1 VVESPESGIASSR
14 GPTHAAVMG
23 DGRSFDQALRAL
35 DKFVSEHFSQDAPD
49 QGPPAPLE
57 RTPDAEQLS

>member
-1 VVESPESGIASSR
+1 
-14 GPTHAAVMG
+14 MG

>member
-1 VVESPESGIASSR
+1 
-14 GPTHAAVMG
+14 MG

-49 QGPPAPLE
+49 QGQPAPHE
-57 RTPDAEQLS
+57 RTPADAEHRS